1 MFGFEETWAVPR
13 DIVCQ
18 SMVRDE
24 TKEERGPVTA
34 TRRSRST
41 RTQRGSPASVGRW
54 RHFFHAD
61 FSRPRYYLA
70 VTMFSSLAPTPS
82 PAHSAAE
89 LAALALSDERALR
102 LPRFSANDAVTL
114 GLSLR
119 KRFRGTAR
127 HARAGAGALVGVYDA
142 LGHTLFACTVG
153 DLAGHGD
160 VGLEAWDRVKGMVE
174 LVRRTGHCTF
184 YIEKGMQAVGKTV
197 EQLGLT
203 GDLHVAGGGLFL
215 PRPLPDVTRAYFYFL
230 TAFPL
235 WLDNAPTCPIAI
247 VVLHSGESSEDHRVR
262 PSLSLAAP
270 R

>member
-1 MFGFEETWAVPR
+1 
-13 DIVCQ
+13 
-18 SMVRDE
+18 
-24 TKEERGPVTA
+24 
-34 TRRSRST
+34 
-41 RTQRGSPASVGRW
+41 
-54 RHFFHAD
+54 
-61 FSRPRYYLA
+61 
-70 VTMFSSLAPTPS
+70 MFSSLAPTPS

-89 LAALALSDERALR
+89 LAALALADERALR

-203 GDLHVAGGGLFL
+203 GDLHVAGGGPFL
-215 PRPLPDVTRAYFYFL
+215 PRPLLDANILTSAHCQHSHFGSTTR
-230 TAFPL
+230 
-235 WLDNAPTCPIAI
+235 
-247 VVLHSGESSEDHRVR
+247 LHV
-262 PSLSLAAP
+262 PS